1 MSDQP
6 DSHDHAHEGR
16 NDGLPEGVDPATL
29 NLHDASEDL
38 LWKVLPH
45 VEGSRRAE
53 ALYMLGSRL
62 ARNERWEQAVVC
74 AEESIEEWE
83 TAENFG
89 AMVHGLMASASCR
102 TQLQDFDEA
111 LAHYDRAIPLLLEY
125 GPESELVDA
134 HVGAAGLLEEM
145 GEAERAHAHLLA
157 ALEIAERLEEPT
169 ATAEIH
175 ESLARTLAAGDHDV
189 SEVRGHL
196 IAARQLYSSAK
207 DLAKVLHA
215 NDRLARHFDECDD
228 YTAALVYLE
237 ENIHIAT
244 TLGRSDFIGTAHYR
258 YAGALRLCDRAQ
270 DAFTHIDTAREHLQN
285 VGDHERVLW
294 CDLEQLWCLQRLG
307 RRRAT
312 AELLERLWVTVRIIG
327 SAAEVHSIA
336 TDVYAEAL
344 SSGETTERLKVCEQT
359 LAWARDHMDEPRSA
373 TLIQQ
378 FTIETALT
386 YIDNDDME
394 TAAAVLAS
402 VDDLDV
408 EDVNPDIDALLQTA
422 RAHIDLAQGDAP
434 SAAMTLAGVS
444 PDESLPPV
452 TRARVLTIRGRI
464 NEDLV
469 KGSGVADLA
478 AAAQIW
484 TNLGFRSLV
493 TSTLDLL
500 SKRTS

>member
-6 DSHDHAHEGR
+6 DGQDQTPEGR
-16 NDGLPEGVDPATL
+16 NDGLPEGVDPTTL

-74 AEESIEEWE
+74 AEESIDEWE
-83 TAENFG
+83 SAENFG

-125 GPESELVDA
+125 GPESELLDA

-145 GEAERAHAHLLA
+145 GEIERAHSHLVT
-157 ALEIAERLEEPT
+157 ALDIAERLEEPT
-169 ATAEIH
+169 AAAEIH
-175 ESLARTLAAGDHDV
+175 ESLARTCAAEERDPA
-189 SEVRGHL
+189 EVRAHL
-196 IAARQLYSSAK
+196 IAARQLYSGAK

-244 TLGRSDFIGTAHYR
+244 TLGRADFIGTAHYR

-270 DAFTHIDTAREHLQN
+270 DAFTHIDTAREQLQA

-307 RRRAT
+307 RRRA
-312 AELLERLWVTVRIIG
+312 AGELLERLWVTVRIIG
-327 SAAEVHSIA
+327 SAAEVHSVA

-344 SSGETTERLKVCEQT
+344 STGEAQERLAVCDQA
-359 LAWARDHMDEPRSA
+359 LAWARDHVDEPRTA
-373 TLIQQ
+373 TVVQQ
-378 FTIETALT
+378 FVIETALT
-386 YIDNDDME
+386 HIDAGDYE
-394 TAAAVLAS
+394 TAAGVLTDLGE
-402 VDDLDV
+402 VDSDEV
-408 EDVNPDIDALLQTA
+408 SPDIDALLQTA

-434 SAAMTLAGVS
+434 SAAMTLAGVN

-484 TNLGFRSLV
+484 TNLGFRALV
-493 TSTLDLL
+493 TSTLALL
-500 SKRTS
+500 SGTEL